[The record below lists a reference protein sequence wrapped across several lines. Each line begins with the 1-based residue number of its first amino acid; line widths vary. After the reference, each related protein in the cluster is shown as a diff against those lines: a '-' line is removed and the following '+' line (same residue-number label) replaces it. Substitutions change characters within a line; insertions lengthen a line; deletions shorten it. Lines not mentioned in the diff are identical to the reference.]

1 MLCSDAM
8 KATVVRCHEH
18 ESASECARRMNE
30 FGVGFLP
37 VVDRAQALVGVVTD
51 RDLALR
57 VLGTETPGHT
67 PVRDV
72 MTRDVH
78 VCRPEESLASVEER
92 LAACRKSRL
101 VVVDA
106 KRHCVGVVSVS
117 DIARTDEGSRTGRV
131 LSAVARRG
139 TERPRVLHGR

>member
-1 MLCSDAM
+1 MLCSDVM
-8 KATVVRCHEH
+8 KAPVVRCYEH
-18 ESASECARRMNE
+18 ETASECARRMSE
-30 FGVGFLP
+30 FGVGILP
-37 VVDRAQALVGVVTD
+37 VVDRLEALVGVVTD

-57 VLGTETPGHT
+57 VLGTETAGHT

-78 VCRPEESLASVEER
+78 VCRAEESLQSVEER

-101 VVVDA
+101 IVVDA
-106 KRHCVGVVSVS
+106 KHHCVGVISVS
-117 DIARTDEGSRTGRV
+117 DIARTDGGSRTGRV

-139 TERPRVLHGR
+139 VDRPRVLRGH